1 MQETKNFVSLH
12 EICKYTILMK
22 LKHVVSACG
31 IVLLSACTDSAQRE
45 AEKQELEQL
54 RELAEIEKAE
64 MANEYESFARQYQE
78 MRMQI
83 NNDSLIAQ
91 LEAEQKRAEEAL
103 AELQRT
109 KASNAKEIKRLKEE
123 LKTLRAILKDMVHQV
138 DSLQRLNE
146 RLNNENQNLRA
157 ANEQQQQHISSL
169 NTEREELTEKVTIA
183 AQLDATNIHAQG
195 NNKRGKATEK
205 IKDVKK
211 FVVSFSI
218 SRNVTAQAG
227 NRSVFVRIT
236 TPLGDVLTRGGSFTY
251 ENRSLEYSM
260 RKDIEYTGEEI
271 EVTTY
276 WDVAET
282 LSAGTYRADIF
293 ADGKNI
299 GHTTFSFR

>member
-1 MQETKNFVSLH
+1 
-12 EICKYTILMK
+12 MK

-31 IVLLSACTDSAQRE
+31 IILLSACTDSAQRE

-211 FVVSFSI
+211 FVVSFRI

-251 ENRSLEYSM
+251 ENRTLEYSM

>member
-1 MQETKNFVSLH
+1 
-12 EICKYTILMK
+12 MK

-31 IVLLSACTDSAQRE
+31 IILLSACTDSAQRE

-251 ENRSLEYSM
+251 ENRTLEYSM

-282 LSAGTYRADIF
+282 LSAGSYRADIF

>member
-1 MQETKNFVSLH
+1 
-12 EICKYTILMK
+12 MK

-31 IVLLSACTDSAQRE
+31 IILLSACTDSAQRE

-251 ENRSLEYSM
+251 ENRTLEYSM

>member
-1 MQETKNFVSLH
+1 
-12 EICKYTILMK
+12 MK

-282 LSAGTYRADIF
+282 LSAGSYRADIF

>member
-1 MQETKNFVSLH
+1 
-12 EICKYTILMK
+12 MK

-211 FVVSFSI
+211 FVVSFRI

-251 ENRSLEYSM
+251 ENRTLEYSM

-282 LSAGTYRADIF
+282 LSAGSYRAYIF

>member
-1 MQETKNFVSLH
+1 
-12 EICKYTILMK
+12 MK

-211 FVVSFSI
+211 FVVSFRI

-236 TPLGDVLTRGGSFTY
+236 TPLGDVLTHGGSFTY

>member
-1 MQETKNFVSLH
+1 
-12 EICKYTILMK
+12 MK

-282 LSAGTYRADIF
+282 LSAGNYRADIF

-299 GHTTFSFR
+299 GHATFSFR

>member
-1 MQETKNFVSLH
+1 
-12 EICKYTILMK
+12 MK

-31 IVLLSACTDSAQRE
+31 IILLSACTDSAQRE

-169 NTEREELTEKVTIA
+169 NTEREELTEKGTIA

-211 FVVSFSI
+211 FVVSFRI

>member
-1 MQETKNFVSLH
+1 M
-12 EICKYTILMK
+12 
-22 LKHVVSACG
+22 
-31 IVLLSACTDSAQRE
+31 
-45 AEKQELEQL
+45 AE
-54 RELAEIEKAE
+54 
-64 MANEYESFARQYQE
+64 F
-78 MRMQI
+78 
-83 NNDSLIAQ
+83 
-91 LEAEQKRAEEAL
+91 
-103 AELQRT
+103 
-109 KASNAKEIKRLKEE
+109 
-123 LKTLRAILKDMVHQV
+123 ILKDMVHQV

-251 ENRSLEYSM
+251 ENRTLEYSM

-282 LSAGTYRADIF
+282 LSAGSYRADIF

>member
-1 MQETKNFVSLH
+1 
-12 EICKYTILMK
+12 MK

-31 IVLLSACTDSAQRE
+31 IILLSACTDSAQRE

-54 RELAEIEKAE
+54 RELAEIEKTE
-64 MANEYESFARQYQE
+64 MANEYESFARQHQE

-211 FVVSFSI
+211 FVVSFRI

-251 ENRSLEYSM
+251 ENRTLEYSM

>member
-1 MQETKNFVSLH
+1 
-12 EICKYTILMK
+12 MK

>member
-1 MQETKNFVSLH
+1 
-12 EICKYTILMK
+12 MK

-211 FVVSFSI
+211 FVVSFRI

>member
-1 MQETKNFVSLH
+1 
-12 EICKYTILMK
+12 MK

-31 IVLLSACTDSAQRE
+31 IILLSACTDSAQRE

-183 AQLDATNIHAQG
+183 AQLDATNIHTQG

-251 ENRSLEYSM
+251 ENRTLEYSM

>member
-1 MQETKNFVSLH
+1 
-12 EICKYTILMK
+12 MK

-211 FVVSFSI
+211 FVVSFRI

-251 ENRSLEYSM
+251 ENRTLEYSM

-282 LSAGTYRADIF
+282 LSAGSYRADIF

>member
-1 MQETKNFVSLH
+1 
-12 EICKYTILMK
+12 MK

-251 ENRSLEYSM
+251 ENRTLEYSM

>member
-1 MQETKNFVSLH
+1 
-12 EICKYTILMK
+12 MK

-157 ANEQQQQHISSL
+157 ANEQQQQHISNL
-169 NTEREELTEKVTIA
+169 NTEREELTEKVSIA

-211 FVVSFSI
+211 FVVSFRI

-251 ENRSLEYSM
+251 ENRTLEYSM

-282 LSAGTYRADIF
+282 LSAGAYRADIF

>member
-1 MQETKNFVSLH
+1 
-12 EICKYTILMK
+12 MK

-31 IVLLSACTDSAQRE
+31 IILLSACTDSAQRE

-211 FVVSFSI
+211 FVVSFRI

-282 LSAGTYRADIF
+282 LSAGSYRADIF

>member
-1 MQETKNFVSLH
+1 MYMKHKTLCSILAISLL
-12 EICKYTILMK
+12 T
-22 LKHVVSACG
+22 
-31 IVLLSACTDSAQRE
+31 ACTNSAERE

-83 NNDSLIAQ
+83 NNDSLVAQ

-123 LKTLRAILKDMVHQV
+123 LKTLRAILKDMVRQV
-138 DSLQRLNE
+138 DSLQQLNE
-146 RLNNENQNLRA
+146 RLHNENQNLRA
-157 ANEQQQQHISSL
+157 TNEQQLQHISNL
-169 NTEREELTEKVTIA
+169 NTEREELTEKVSIA
-183 AQLDATNIHAQG
+183 AQLDATNIQAQG

-211 FVVSFSI
+211 FVVSFRI

-227 NRSVFVRIT
+227 NRSVFIRIT
-236 TPLGDVLTRGGSFTY
+236 TPQGDVLTHGGTFNY
-251 ENRSLEYSM
+251 ENRTLEYSM

-271 EVTTY
+271 QVTAY

-282 LSAGTYRADIF
+282 LSAGAYRADIF

-299 GHTTFSFR
+299 GHTTFSFK

>member
-1 MQETKNFVSLH
+1 
-12 EICKYTILMK
+12 MK

-31 IVLLSACTDSAQRE
+31 IILLSACTDSAQRE

-282 LSAGTYRADIF
+282 LSAGSYRADIF

>member
-1 MQETKNFVSLH
+1 
-12 EICKYTILMK
+12 MK

-211 FVVSFSI
+211 FVVSFRI

-251 ENRSLEYSM
+251 ENRTLEYSM
-260 RKDIEYTGEEI
+260 RKDIEYTGEEL
-271 EVTTY
+271 EGTTY

-282 LSAGTYRADIF
+282 LSAGSYRADIF

>member
-1 MQETKNFVSLH
+1 
-12 EICKYTILMK
+12 MK

-31 IVLLSACTDSAQRE
+31 IILLSACTDSAQRE

-211 FVVSFSI
+211 FVVSFRI

-299 GHTTFSFR
+299 GHTTFSFRCKESSNQSKTN

>member
-1 MQETKNFVSLH
+1 
-12 EICKYTILMK
+12 MK

-31 IVLLSACTDSAQRE
+31 IILLSACTDSAQRE

-91 LEAEQKRAEEAL
+91 LEAEQERAEEAL

-282 LSAGTYRADIF
+282 LSAGSYRADIF

>member
-1 MQETKNFVSLH
+1 
-12 EICKYTILMK
+12 MK

-31 IVLLSACTDSAQRE
+31 IILLSACTDSAQRE

-54 RELAEIEKAE
+54 RELAEIEKTE

-251 ENRSLEYSM
+251 ENRTLEYSM

>member
-1 MQETKNFVSLH
+1 
-12 EICKYTILMK
+12 MK

-211 FVVSFSI
+211 FVVSFCI

>member
-1 MQETKNFVSLH
+1 
-12 EICKYTILMK
+12 MK

-54 RELAEIEKAE
+54 RELAEIEKTE

-211 FVVSFSI
+211 FVVSFRI

-282 LSAGTYRADIF
+282 LSAGSYRADIF

>member
-1 MQETKNFVSLH
+1 MH

-195 NNKRGKATEK
+195 NNKRG
-205 IKDVKK
+205 
-211 FVVSFSI
+211 
-218 SRNVTAQAG
+218 
-227 NRSVFVRIT
+227 
-236 TPLGDVLTRGGSFTY
+236 
-251 ENRSLEYSM
+251 
-260 RKDIEYTGEEI
+260 
-271 EVTTY
+271 
-276 WDVAET
+276 
-282 LSAGTYRADIF
+282 
-293 ADGKNI
+293 
-299 GHTTFSFR
+299 

>member
-1 MQETKNFVSLH
+1 
-12 EICKYTILMK
+12 MK

-31 IVLLSACTDSAQRE
+31 IILLSACTDSAQRE

-211 FVVSFSI
+211 FVVSFRI

-293 ADGKNI
+293 ADGRNI

>member
-1 MQETKNFVSLH
+1 
-12 EICKYTILMK
+12 MK

-31 IVLLSACTDSAQRE
+31 IILLSACTDSAQRE

>member
-1 MQETKNFVSLH
+1 
-12 EICKYTILMK
+12 MK

-211 FVVSFSI
+211 FVVSFRI

-282 LSAGTYRADIF
+282 LSAGSYRADIF

>member
-1 MQETKNFVSLH
+1 
-12 EICKYTILMK
+12 MK

-31 IVLLSACTDSAQRE
+31 IILLSACTDSAQRE

-205 IKDVKK
+205 SKDVKK
-211 FVVSFSI
+211 FVVSFRI

>member
-1 MQETKNFVSLH
+1 
-12 EICKYTILMK
+12 MK
-22 LKHVVSACG
+22 HIFLSG
-31 IVLLSACTDSAQRE
+31 FLGLTLLTACTNSSERE

-54 RELAEIEKAE
+54 RELAEVEKEE

-109 KASNAKEIKRLKEE
+109 KASNAKEIMRLKEE

-138 DSLQRLNE
+138 DSLQRLNDQ
-146 RLNNENQNLRA
+146 LNNENQNLRA
-157 ANEQQQQHISSL
+157 TNQQQQQHISTL
-169 NTEREELTEKVTIA
+169 NTERDQLTEKVTIA
-183 AQLDATNIHAQG
+183 AQLDATHIHAQG

-211 FVVSFSI
+211 FVVSFNI

-227 NRSVFVRIT
+227 NRSIFVRIT
-236 TPLGDVLTRGGSFTY
+236 TPLGDVLTRGGTFSY
-251 ENRSLEYSM
+251 ENRTLEYSM

-271 EVTTY
+271 LVTTY

-282 LSAGTYRADIF
+282 LSDGTYRADIF

>member
-1 MQETKNFVSLH
+1 
-12 EICKYTILMK
+12 MK

-146 RLNNENQNLRA
+146 RLNNENQNLRV

>member
-1 MQETKNFVSLH
+1 
-12 EICKYTILMK
+12 MK

-31 IVLLSACTDSAQRE
+31 IILLSACTDSAQRE

-211 FVVSFSI
+211 FVVSFRI
-218 SRNVTAQAG
+218 SRSVTAQAG

-251 ENRSLEYSM
+251 ENRNLEYSM